1 MSNTEKKKVENDTLH
16 KALKETFPASDPVSA
31 NEVDEGVRPASRK
44 TPVIDRAIVDELAK
58 QVEEKNLK
66 ADG

>member
-31 NEVDEGVRPASRK
+31 NEVDEGVRPANRK
-44 TPVIDRAIVDELAK
+44 TPIIDRAIVDELAK